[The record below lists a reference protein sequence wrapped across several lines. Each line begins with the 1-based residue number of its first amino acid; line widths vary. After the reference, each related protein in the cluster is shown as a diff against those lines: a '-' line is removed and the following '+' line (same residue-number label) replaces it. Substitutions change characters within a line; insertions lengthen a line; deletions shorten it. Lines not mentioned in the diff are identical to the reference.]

1 MKQKGKN
8 RSQFRKNSN
17 KFRTSE
23 KKKRKKPRAN
33 ISFECV
39 HEAISVERQ
48 RVAISTSPDFIARIK
63 SRMNSRG
70 NAMYKSANINA
81 YPFRILL
88 VITVPYVSF
97 PTWQRQFATPN
108 RTGYLMLVALCL
120 LDPWRTIELRP
131 LNRPRGAF
139 HDVHTL
145 VSRRLFAGY
154 VDIYVYTMYIYMCVC
169 IPSTVKI
176 QYFTGADNLDGYA
189 GSVFSSAVECRLVL
203 RVYHYPITMV
213 YEDVWL
219 YFPGWNWRHNLPCQ
233 RKLLYR
239 GGEEELPIYYRGRE
253 EERHGL
259 LEAVTICQNELSL
272 DWRVLA
278 ITHVKFEARGVFL
291 ETNSKIS

>member
-1 MKQKGKN
+1 MFT
-8 RSQFRKNSN
+8 RS
-17 KFRTSE
+17 
-23 KKKRKKPRAN
+23 
-33 ISFECV
+33 
-39 HEAISVERQ
+39 
-48 RVAISTSPDFIARIK
+48 VAHNWIAPIK
-63 SRMNSRG
+63 SAEGCFPRRAHACFSPLIRG
-70 NAMYKSANINA
+70 ICRYI
-81 YPFRILL
+81 
-88 VITVPYVSF
+88 
-97 PTWQRQFATPN
+97 
-108 RTGYLMLVALCL
+108 C
-120 LDPWRTIELRP
+120 
-131 LNRPRGAF
+131 
-139 HDVHTL
+139 
-145 VSRRLFAGY
+145 
-154 VDIYVYTMYIYMCVC
+154 IYNVYIYMCVC

-239 GGEEELPIYYRGRE
+239 GGEEELPIYYRGGE
-253 EERHGL
+253 EEKDGL